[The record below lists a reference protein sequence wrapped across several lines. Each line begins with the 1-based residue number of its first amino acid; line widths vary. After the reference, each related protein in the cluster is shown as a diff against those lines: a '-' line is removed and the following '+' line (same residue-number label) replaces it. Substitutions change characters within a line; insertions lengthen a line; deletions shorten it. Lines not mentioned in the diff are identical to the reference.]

1 MRIAVIHS
9 DVGPSPTPDD
19 MDTIVQAETVA
30 AVLGG
35 QGHDVTMTPVRR
47 AVRHTVDALRRTS
60 TEVVF
65 NLVETIG
72 GTCEGAYL
80 LPSALEQAGI
90 PFTGAGSHAM
100 LLAGNKLAVKRLLR
114 SAGVPTPPWVEE
126 MGGEPEHMAGASFL
140 PGPYVVKSVWEHGS
154 HGLDQG
160 SIIEFADR
168 VAVQRSLAQKRRE
181 LGGAWFAEAFVSG
194 REFCVGVVEEADG
207 PRLLPTY
214 EICFEGGKDAPRLVD
229 YAAKWDEASAQALA
243 TPRNWEFSAEEGV
256 LLQRMEASSLMC
268 WRFLRLAGYARVDMR
283 VDSAGVPNV
292 IDVNSNPCISPEAG
306 FAVQLERSGIG
317 LGRGVGMIVEAALRR
332 RGAPFHNTPT
342 RKAA

>member
-9 DVGPSPTPDD
+9 DVGLHPTPDD

-30 AVLGG
+30 GVLSR
-35 QGHDVTMTPVRR
+35 QGHDVTMTPVRH
-47 AVRHTVDALRRTS
+47 AVRHTVDALRRAS

-65 NLVETIG
+65 NLVETLG

-100 LLAGNKLAVKRLLR
+100 LIAGNKLAAKRLLR
-114 SAGVPTPPWVEE
+114 SASIATPPWVEE
-126 MGGEPEHMAGASFL
+126 VGGESEHAFTASFL

-154 HGLDQG
+154 HGLDEG

-168 VAVQRSLAQKRRE
+168 TAAQRALAQKRRE

-194 REFCVGVVEEADG
+194 REFCVGLVDDLDG

-214 EICFEGGKDAPRLVD
+214 EICFEGGDDAPRLVD
-229 YAAKWDEASAQALA
+229 YAAKWDEMSAQALA
-243 TPRNWEFSAEEGV
+243 TPRNWEFSGEEVG
-256 LLQRMEASSLMC
+256 LLRRMEASSLTC
-268 WRFLRLAGYARVDMR
+268 WRLLRLAGYARVDMR
-283 VDSAGVPNV
+283 VDNAGVPHV
-292 IDVNSNPCISPEAG
+292 IDVNANPCISPDAG
-306 FAVQLERSGIG
+306 FAVQLQRSGIG
-317 LGRGVGMIVEAALRR
+317 LDRGVGMIVEAALRR
-332 RGAPFHNTPT
+332 RGAPFHNAPT